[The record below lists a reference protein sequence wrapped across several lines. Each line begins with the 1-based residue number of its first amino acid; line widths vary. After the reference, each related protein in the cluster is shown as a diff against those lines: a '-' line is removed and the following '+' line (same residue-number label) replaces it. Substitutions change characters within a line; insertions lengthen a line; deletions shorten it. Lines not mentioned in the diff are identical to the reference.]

1 LTWQGRAGRAIVPAR
16 FGGVGVWRVHGNSA
30 VFLRRRD
37 RSSEDTVVFPGIGD
51 EEYFD
56 QKG

>member
-1 LTWQGRAGRAIVPAR
+1 MPAR

>member
-1 LTWQGRAGRAIVPAR
+1 MPAR

-56 QKG
+56 RKG